1 MFKALYSHVNYI
13 IEKYLQIY
21 NHILLSISI
30 SIFFFFFFR
39 VQQMGHLKDPE
50 DGPSSGDMACGVLL
64 VGAPILFIRWCPVNT
79 QEGER
84 QIPVEPQLS

>member
-1 MFKALYSHVNYI
+1 
-13 IEKYLQIY
+13 
-21 NHILLSISI
+21 
-30 SIFFFFFFR
+30 
-39 VQQMGHLKDPE
+39 MGHLKDPE